1 MENYKEELET
11 LREYA
16 GKKQY
21 IPLSKIIE
29 VFKDPSEEVL
39 DEVIRLL
46 ENENIEITRESDEAP
61 NEEELLMDQVTNNT
75 TYTTILNL

>member
-29 VFKDPSEEVL
+29 VFKDPSEEIL

-46 ENENIEITRESDEAP
+46 ENENIFIESSE
-61 NEEELLMDQVTNNT
+61 
-75 TYTTILNL
+75 NLIDSLENLY